1 MKRKDLRD
9 AYGRYSGTASE
20 VSRKLAFAGIAIV
33 WLFSQDPKQDGIEP
47 LLQEFWPPA
56 ILVVLGLL
64 ADSLQYAYG
73 TLAWGAYNR
82 VQEKGGVAEDYEFK
96 APDWINWP
104 TLAFFWGKLAAIS
117 FAYFLLAYQV
127 VPRLLA

>member
-9 AYGRYSGTASE
+9 AYSRYSGAASE
-20 VSRKLAFAGIAIV
+20 VTRKLAFAGIAIV

-64 ADSLQYAYG
+64 ADALQYAYG
-73 TLAWGAYNR
+73 ALAWGAYNR
-82 VQEKGGVAEDYEFK
+82 FQEKTGIAEDDDFK
-96 APDWINWP
+96 APVWINWP

-117 FAYFLLAYQV
+117 SAYVFLAYQV